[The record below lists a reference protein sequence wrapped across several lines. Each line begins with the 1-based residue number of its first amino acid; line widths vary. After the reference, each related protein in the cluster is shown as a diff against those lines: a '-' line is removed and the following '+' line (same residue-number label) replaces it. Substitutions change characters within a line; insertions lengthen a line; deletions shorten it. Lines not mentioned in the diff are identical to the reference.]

1 MAKRELSSTLR
12 NLKFM
17 QRAVRKE
24 EAAKKEEEKP
34 IPSTTQNR
42 KCIVIME
49 GDPHPGALRGR
60 MSFQSFNPFVD
71 KLNEEAER
79 HGQSQQHHGA
89 STADL
94 STDRG
99 NGAPESESD
108 PNVARIDSNPD
119 DEHKRK
125 KQSDPNV
132 ARIDSNPD
140 DEHKRKKQSD
150 PNVARIDS
158 NPDDEH
164 KRKKPKA
171 EMDMVN
177 ESQFT
182 RSAGHRKPSNNRS
195 GTSKQQSQGRLDWKV
210 LRPPTGQNKQRS

>member
-17 QRAVRKE
+17 QRATRKE
-24 EAAKKEEEKP
+24 EAAKKDEEKP
-34 IPSTTQNR
+34 IHSTTQNR

-49 GDPHPGALRGR
+49 GDPHPGALKGR

-71 KLNEEAER
+71 KLNEEAEGR
-79 HGQSQQHHGA
+79 SQSQHHDA
-89 STADL
+89 SKAEL

-108 PNVARIDSNPD
+108 PNIARTDSESD
-119 DEHKRK
+119 DEHKT
-125 KQSDPNV
+125 
-132 ARIDSNPD
+132 
-140 DEHKRKKQSD
+140 
-150 PNVARIDS
+150 
-158 NPDDEH
+158 
-164 KRKKPKA
+164 KKPKV

-182 RSAGHRKPSNNRS
+182 RSAGHSKPSNNKA
-195 GTSKQQSQGRLDWKV
+195 GTSKQQSQGRFDWKV